1 MPKKVKKVKKCSKC
15 GSIGVNQSTCPL
27 NSNAKNPN
35 LQKHPKV
42 KIILQKKSAL
52 TKKKKKKISVIY
64 NNPYIEYA
72 RNLCL
77 FTNRLVQHIK
87 TIPKKK
93 DIIITGKHLKNLGY
107 KVRNEKFQINIPNN
121 AKEKKHIL
129 EYIKLLCDIFRKL
142 ASSVPTRTDYFTNP
156 KEIAPTFD
164 LLQKIRIRF
173 TTYLANHFTGNGGG
187 GKTIDLSKPIDD
199 ILINMFLKSLPKQ
212 PKQPKQKHNLLN
224 MPIAP
229 KGKIKINKTK
239 IKNKKKVA
247 IKLLK

>member
-1 MPKKVKKVKKCSKC
+1 MPKKVKKVKKVKVTKCSKC

-27 NSNAKNPN
+27 NLNAKNPN

-42 KIILQKKSAL
+42 KIILQKKSTL
-52 TKKKKKKISVIY
+52 IKKKKTSIIY
-64 NNPYIEYA
+64 NNPYIEYTK
-72 RNLCL
+72 NLCL

-93 DIIITGKHLKNLGY
+93 DIIITGKHLKKLGY
-107 KVRNEKFQINIPNN
+107 TVRNEKFQINIPNN

-199 ILINMFLKSLPKQ
+199 ILINMFLKDLPEQ
-212 PKQPKQKHNLLN
+212 PKPEQSKQPKQKHKQPLN
-224 MPIAP
+224 KLISLV
-229 KGKIKINKTK
+229 IY
-239 IKNKKKVA
+239 KK
-247 IKLLK
+247 LYN